1 MKWKALIIALILI
14 PFVIWGSNFS
24 HAASS
29 GKPIKV
35 VCTLQ
40 VFSTMAKE
48 IGGNRVSVDY
58 IVPQGSDIHD
68 YSLTQRDINKINS
81 ADLIILASSEFF
93 SVDSNIKSFAT
104 GKQVL
109 DFNDYNATLYPL
121 GSLQRNVHGY
131 WMYPSNAINI
141 SHAVYV
147 KLSEMNPDSSDYFY
161 QNYLSFVRE
170 VQNAEKYIQ
179 ILIKEFNLKNKTSL
193 LAVPGVFYVVKTL
206 DIGIAG
212 SILQGPNNFISP
224 NEISKIEDEIKEG
237 KINFIVNAV
246 GLEDSRAG
254 NIAKEISKD
263 TGVKI
268 VYVDIFSVDNY
279 TATLIKNSAI
289 LSSSDY
295 VYQYPATSCNV
306 YPYVY
311 AIAVVSIISIVLGY
325 MTYRY
330 RRELLK

>member
-14 PFVIWGSNFS
+14 PFAIGGSNFS

-29 GKPIKV
+29 GKSIKV

-48 IGGNRVSVDY
+48 IGRNRVSVDY

-68 YSLTQRDINKINS
+68 YSLTQSDINKINS

-93 SVDSNIKSFAT
+93 SVDHNIKSFAK
-104 GKQVL
+104 GKESL
-109 DFNDYNATLYPL
+109 DFEDYNVTLYSL
-121 GSLQRNVHGY
+121 GDIQRNVHGY

-141 SHAVYV
+141 SHAIYI
-147 KLSEMNPDSSDYFY
+147 KLSEMDPNSADYFHS
-161 QNYLSFVRE
+161 NYISFLNDVRK
-170 VQNAEKYIQ
+170 AENYIHV
-179 ILIKEFNLKNKTSL
+179 LIKEFDLKNRTSL

-206 DIGIAG
+206 DIGVAG
-212 SILQGPNNFISP
+212 SILEGPNNFISP

-237 KINFIVNAV
+237 KINFIVNAK

-254 NIAKEISKD
+254 NIAEEISKD

-295 VYQYPATSCNV
+295 IYEYPESSCDV

-311 AIAVVSIISIVLGY
+311 AIAVVSIISVVLGY
-325 MTYRY
+325 MAYRY